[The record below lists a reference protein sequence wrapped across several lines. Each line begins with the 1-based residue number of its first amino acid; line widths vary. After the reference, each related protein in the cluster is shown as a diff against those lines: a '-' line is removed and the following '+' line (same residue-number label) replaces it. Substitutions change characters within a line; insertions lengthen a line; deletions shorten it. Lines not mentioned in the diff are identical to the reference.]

1 MARLCA
7 GPKHVDSERPKQGY
21 LTPPQEF
28 LDIVDRPP
36 EPSLSFSPDRRKILQ
51 MLRPP
56 PMPPISELARP
67 ELKLAG
73 ARVDPDLN
81 AQSRMGHYRGLA
93 LVDFTPDLVVPAPAE
108 LQTLVRCRA
117 RACQHVPGFLG
128 TMHAPGCKSCTA

>member
-1 MARLCA
+1 MVRLCA
-7 GPKHVDSERPKQGY
+7 GPKHVDSERPKHGY

-67 ELKLAG
+67 EVKLAG
-73 ARVDPDLN
+73 ASLAHLPRALGARPCCCCCCIPSSLQRVCWTYQ
-81 AQSRMGHYRGLA
+81 ASA
-93 LVDFTPDLVVPAPAE
+93 LVLPQSAMSYPAS
-108 LQTLVRCRA
+108 LQSGKA
-117 RACQHVPGFLG
+117 
-128 TMHAPGCKSCTA
+128 